1 MGLTPTAFQAF
12 LFGAFVQS
20 MLVIAGLLVYWLKVP
35 TRVVGWL
42 AGYGAGAL
50 IGAIAFTLIEQAIQL
65 GPWEMLLW
73 LLIGA
78 GIFIAGDRLI
88 ERRFGESAGAL
99 GIVLGSLVDGV
110 PESIIF
116 GIQLAMGGAF
126 SPAFVTAVVISNIPQ
141 SLAPSADLAKAGWS
155 MWRVAKMWLVVVLA
169 CGVTCALFY
178 LLAAVFP
185 SIAGDRA
192 SAIAGGG
199 LLAMITASFIPF
211 GTERGGIWT
220 GLFTVLGFAFS
231 FIQSQ

>member
-1 MGLTPTAFQAF
+1 MLTPSIAQAF
-12 LFGAFVQS
+12 LFGALVQS
-20 MLVIAGLLVYWLKVP
+20 MLVVAGLIVYWVKVP

-50 IGAIAFTLIEQAIQL
+50 IGAICFTLIVQAIQL
-65 GPWEMLLW
+65 GKWEMLLW

-78 GIFIAGDRLI
+78 GIFIAGDTII

-116 GIQLAMGGAF
+116 GIQIAAGGGF
-126 SPAFVTAVVISNIPQ
+126 STAFVTAVLISNIPQ
-141 SLAPSADLAKAGWS
+141 SLAPSADLAKSGWS
-155 MWRVAKMWLVVVLA
+155 MWRVAKMWLAVVIS
-169 CGVTCALFY
+169 CGVTCAFFY
-178 LLAAVFP
+178 VLAALFP
-185 SIAGDRA
+185 AIAGDRA
-192 SAIAGGG
+192 SAIAAGG

-220 GLFTVLGFAFS
+220 GIFTVLGLAS
-231 FIQSQ
+231 SYIQSQ